1 MNSFSVTMA
10 ISYSGYYFL
19 PFATKDELAPVVSFT
34 EIGVIYLTQPFI
46 ITWPHLIIPLI
57 PSIVLELKN
66 HVQIIKKII
75 GKLFC

>member
-1 MNSFSVTMA
+1 MA

-19 PFATKDELAPVVSFT
+19 PFAKKDELAPVVSFT

-46 ITWPHLIIPLI
+46 ITYLTSFDNTFN

-75 GKLFC
+75 GKLFCYLVP